1 MKNMMKIKKIL
12 IFFLVLLISKQIY
25 PQKSES
31 FVKKFTDANYHI
43 EYGNYDLALPI
54 FLELLANDP
63 DNANLNYKVGLC
75 YLKGVK
81 NRKASIPYL
90 EKATQNISKNYDD
103 LNPYEK
109 KAPNITYLYLGQAL
123 HIAYRFDEAIE
134 VLEKFKSTINKKH
147 VRYAEAERTIA
158 MCNNAKEFIATP
170 NQAIIR
176 NLGDAINT
184 EFPEYS
190 PVISIDESTLI
201 FTSRRS
207 NTTGGTQEINGEW
220 FEDIYISQKDSNDNW
235 TAAKQIGSNINTPD
249 HEASIGLSADGQKL
263 FIYKGEEGG
272 SIWMS
277 ELVGE
282 EWSVP
287 MKLGSDINT
296 EYWETHA
303 VISADERFLYFVSN
317 RPGGYGGRDIWMCK
331 KLPNGMWGLAQNLGP
346 KINTPYDEDA
356 PFIHPDGKQIFFSS
370 NGHKTMGGFDIFFSE
385 LLEDGTWTEPTNLR
399 HPINTTEDDIY
410 YVTSADGKRAYLSS
424 FRDGGKGE
432 KDIYLV
438 TIPEAVEKAI
448 TVLVG
453 YIKISDGSPISPDT
467 RVTVLNIETGE
478 LLPFKPNISTGK
490 YVLTLTPGNYKI
502 SYEMNGNE
510 FHTEDIYVPAE
521 SSYNLI
527 NKELLLDPVTFMVKG
542 KDAEKTPMLSPQTTP
557 EYVEIKGRILMGQKE
572 KTPLA
577 NHKVYLRDQKDL
589 IIAETE
595 TDAEGNFRFEKIDK
609 KQKHVL
615 ELARDPKLDTAPIYL
630 FKISGTLMG
639 PFVKNNKGIY
649 RYELL
654 PLIVDKMITEDE
666 QDIAS
671 ITKPKEKQEVKEKEV
686 KDKVVKQ
693 KEVKATKE
701 DIKTTGIAAG
711 SYIYYFGYN
720 IKNIDTQKDDFIQF
734 ADSILRIINSGGLAL
749 ISIESSASRVP
760 TSKFKNNLDLS
771 KQRAKTSR
779 EILENYLKEKGAN
792 MDKIKFTITST
803 LVQGPQYNN
812 DPQNHKKYYP
822 YQYVKFTV
830 KQ

>member
-1 MKNMMKIKKIL
+1 MIQFKKISL
-12 IFFLVLLISKQIY
+12 FFLVLFISKFTYSQ
-25 PQKSES
+25 QSSES
-31 FVKKFTDANYHI
+31 FAKKFTDANYHI

-63 DNANLNYKVGLC
+63 NNANLNYKVGLC

-90 EKATQNISKNYDD
+90 EKASQKVNRNYDD

-109 KAPNITYLYLGQAL
+109 NAPNFTYLYLGQAL

-134 VLEKFKSTINKKH
+134 VLEKFKSTTNKKH
-147 VRYAEAERTIA
+147 VRYIEADRTIA

-170 NQAIIR
+170 NQAFIT
-176 NLGDAINT
+176 NLGDSINT

-201 FTSRRS
+201 FTSRRN
-207 NTTGGTQEINGEW
+207 NTTGGSQEINGEW
-220 FEDIYISQKDSNDNW
+220 YEDIYISQKDANDNW
-235 TAAKQIGSNINTPD
+235 TAAKQIGSNINTAD
-249 HEASIGLSADGQKL
+249 HEATIGLSADGQKL

-296 EYWETHA
+296 EHWETHA

-370 NGHKTMGGFDIFFSE
+370 NGHKTMGGFDIFFSD

-399 HPINTTEDDIY
+399 HPINTTEDDVF

-438 TIPEAVEKAI
+438 SLPEAVEKAV

-453 YIKISDGSPISPDT
+453 YIKLSDGSPIPSDT
-467 RVTVLNIETGE
+467 RLTVLNIETGE
-478 LLPFKPNISTGK
+478 MLPFKPNSSTGK
-490 YVLTLTPGNYKI
+490 YVLSLTPGNYKI

-527 NKELLLDPVTFMVKG
+527 NKELLLDPVTFMVK
-542 KDAEKTPMLSPQTTP
+542 TPNVTPQTTP

-572 KTPLA
+572 KTPLS

-595 TDAEGNFRFEKIDK
+595 TDAEGNFKFEKIDK

-630 FKISGTLMG
+630 FKISGALMG

-649 RYELL
+649 RFELL
-654 PLIVDKMITEDE
+654 PPIIDKMISEDE
-666 QDIAS
+666 QDISS
-671 ITKPKEKQEVKEKEV
+671 ITKSKG
-686 KDKVVKQ
+686 

-701 DIKTTGIAAG
+701 EIKTTGIPAG

-720 IKNIDTQKDDFIQF
+720 RKTIDTQKDDFIQF
-734 ADSILRIINSGGLAL
+734 ADSIQRILSAGGTAL
-749 ISIESSASRVP
+749 ISIESSASKVP
-760 TSKFKNNLDLS
+760 TYMFKDNLDLS

-779 EILENYLKEKGAN
+779 EILEDYLKEKGAN
-792 MDKIKFTITST
+792 MDKVKFTITST
-803 LVQGPQYNN
+803 LVQGPKYDN
-812 DPQNHKKYYP
+812 DPQNLKKYSP

>member
-1 MKNMMKIKKIL
+1 MNK
-12 IFFLVLLISKQIY
+12 VLLNLFIILFSLISFAQNDG
-25 PQKSES
+25 ES
-31 FVKKFTDANYHI
+31 SFAKKFTDGNYHI
-43 EYGNYDLALPI
+43 EYGNYELALPI
-54 FLELLANDP
+54 FLDLLSTDP
-63 DNANLNYKVGLC
+63 DNANLNFKVGMC

-81 NRKASIPYL
+81 NKKAAIPYL
-90 EKATQNISKNYDD
+90 EKAAQKINRNYDD

-109 KAPNITYLYLGQAL
+109 NAPNYTLLYLGQAL
-123 HIAYRFDEAIE
+123 HLAYRFDEAIE
-134 VLEKFKSTINKKH
+134 TLEKFKSSINKKH
-147 VRYAEAERTIA
+147 VRYQEADRTIA

-170 NQAIIR
+170 NQAFIT
-176 NLGDAINT
+176 NLGDYINT

-201 FTSRRS
+201 FTSRR
-207 NTTGGTQEINGEW
+207 NTTTGGSQEINGDW
-220 FEDIYISQKDSNDNW
+220 FEDIYISTKDENDKW
-235 TAAKQIGSNINTPD
+235 TTARPIGSNINTAD

-287 MKLGSDINT
+287 TKLGSDINT
-296 EYWETHA
+296 EHWETHA

-317 RPGGYGGRDIWMCK
+317 RPGGFGGRDIWMCK

-370 NGHKTMGGFDIFFSE
+370 NGHKSMGGFDIFFAD
-385 LLEDGTWTEPTNLR
+385 LQEDGTWTDPINLR
-399 HPINTTEDDIY
+399 HPINTTADDIY

-432 KDIYLV
+432 KDIYIVSL
-438 TIPEAVEKAI
+438 PEAVEKAI

-453 YIKISDGSPISPDT
+453 YIKLSDGSSISPDT
-467 RVTVLNIETGE
+467 RITVLNIETGE
-478 LLPFKPNISTGK
+478 LLPFKPNASSGK
-490 YVLTLTPGNYKI
+490 YVLSLNPGNYKI

-510 FHTEDIYVPAE
+510 FHTEDIFVPAE
-521 SSYNLI
+521 SSYNII
-527 NKELLLDPVTFMVKG
+527 NKELLLDPVTYHVKG
-542 KDAEKTPMLSPQTTP
+542 KDDKTPVIIP
-557 EYVEIKGRILMGQKE
+557 ETAPELVEIKGRILMGTKE

-577 NHKVYLRDQKDL
+577 NHKIFLRDQKDI

-595 TDAEGNFRFEKIDK
+595 TDAEGNFKFPAIDR

-615 ELARDPKLDTAPIYL
+615 ELAKDPKLDAAPIYL
-630 FKISGTLMG
+630 FKVSGKLMG

-649 RYELL
+649 RFELL
-654 PLIVDKMITEDE
+654 PPIIDKMIAVDEEDVA
-666 QDIAS
+666 IVNK
-671 ITKPKEKQEVKEKEV
+671 TKDKEVKEKV
-686 KDKVVKQ
+686 IKQ
-693 KEVKATKE
+693 KEVKAISSDTKSV
-701 DIKTTGIAAG
+701 GLPAG

-720 IKNIDTQKDDFIQF
+720 RRKIDTQKEDFIKF
-734 ADSILRIINSGGLAL
+734 ADSIQRILNNGGTAL

-779 EILENYLKEKGAN
+779 EILETYLKDKGVN
-792 MDKIKFTITST
+792 MDNVKFVITST
-803 LVQGPQYNN
+803 LVQGPKYNN
-812 DPQNHKKYYP
+812 DHRNHNKYSP